1 MFRGNNNN
9 NRRDV
14 SGNIDASNNIFEP
27 AKNSIRTADLN
38 SSWFVTDNN
47 LNPSTKG
54 ADLNLHRFNNNN
66 RNNYNNRFHS
76 LDNNNETPPPP
87 PPQNIFRQGDNR
99 PNYRNYNDNRNM
111 FNNNRPA
118 PVVKEPEVKPFPSM
132 DDFPAL
138 GLSSKT
144 KATATATAA
153 AAPPPVKS
161 FAKIAED
168 ASTIVVPKLAIKKMA
183 NQRTESSISQQN
195 CFPSGK
201 RRMTLNE
208 FMERREDGQQIDMDD
223 VSICSEY
230 SNNIIDD
237 SDDDDDDEY

>member
-1 MFRGNNNN
+1 MFRGNN

-14 SGNIDASNNIFEP
+14 SGNIDASNNIFY
-27 AKNSIRTADLN
+27 
-38 SSWFVTDNN
+38 
-47 LNPSTKG
+47 
-54 ADLNLHRFNNNN
+54 NNN
-66 RNNYNNRFHS
+66 RNNYNNRYY
-76 LDNNNETPPPP
+76 NETPP

-99 PNYRNYNDNRNM
+99 RDYRSYNDNRNM

-153 AAPPPVKS
+153 APPPPVKS

-168 ASTIVVPKLAIKKMA
+168 ASTIVVPKLAIKKLA
-183 NQRTESSISQQN
+183 NQRTESSVSQQN
-195 CFPSGK
+195 YIPSGK

-237 SDDDDDDEY
+237 DDDDDDDEY

>member
-1 MFRGNNNN
+1 MFRGNN

-14 SGNIDASNNIFEP
+14 SGNIDASNNIFY
-27 AKNSIRTADLN
+27 
-38 SSWFVTDNN
+38 
-47 LNPSTKG
+47 
-54 ADLNLHRFNNNN
+54 NNN
-66 RNNYNNRFHS
+66 RNNYNNRYY
-76 LDNNNETPPPP
+76 NEAPH

-99 PNYRNYNDNRNM
+99 RDYRGYNDSRNI

-138 GLSSKT
+138 GLSTKT
-144 KATATATAA
+144 NASA
-153 AAPPPVKS
+153 AAPAAAVQLPPVKS
-161 FAKIAED
+161 FAKIAEE
-168 ASTIVVPKLAIKKMA
+168 ASTIVVPKLAIKKPA
-183 NQRTESSISQQN
+183 NQRTESLVSQQN
-195 CFPSGK
+195 YVPSGK

-237 SDDDDDDEY
+237 DDDDDDDEY

>member
-1 MFRGNNNN
+1 MFRGNTNN
-9 NRRDV
+9 NRREV
-14 SGNIDASNNIFEP
+14 SGNIDASNNIFY
-27 AKNSIRTADLN
+27 
-38 SSWFVTDNN
+38 
-47 LNPSTKG
+47 
-54 ADLNLHRFNNNN
+54 NNN
-66 RNNYNNRFHS
+66 RSNYNNRYYNR
-76 LDNNNETPPPP
+76 DNNEAP

-99 PNYRNYNDNRNM
+99 RDYRSYNDNRNM

-144 KATATATAA
+144 KAAATAA
-153 AAPPPVKS
+153 AAVVPVPVKS

-168 ASTIVVPKLAIKKMA
+168 ASTIVVPKPTIKKPA
-183 NQRTESSISQQN
+183 NNETASSVAHKPYI
-195 CFPSGK
+195 PSGK

-208 FMERREDGQQIDMDD
+208 FMERRKDGQKIDMDD

-237 SDDDDDDEY
+237 SDDDDDEY

>member
-1 MFRGNNNN
+1 MFRGNN

-14 SGNIDASNNIFEP
+14 SGNIDASNNIFY
-27 AKNSIRTADLN
+27 
-38 SSWFVTDNN
+38 
-47 LNPSTKG
+47 
-54 ADLNLHRFNNNN
+54 NNN
-66 RNNYNNRFHS
+66 RSNYNNRFHS
-76 LDNNNETPPPP
+76 LDNNLEV
-87 PPQNIFRQGDNR
+87 PQNIFRQGDNR
-99 PNYRNYNDNRNM
+99 RNYRSHNDNRNM

-118 PVVKEPEVKPFPSM
+118 PEPEVKPFPSM

-144 KATATATAA
+144 NAAATAA
-153 AAPPPVKS
+153 TVQLPPVKS

-168 ASTIVVPKLAIKKMA
+168 ASTIVVPKLAIKKLA
-183 NQRTESSISQQN
+183 NQRTESSVSQQN
-195 CFPSGK
+195 YFPSGK

-230 SNNIIDD
+230 SNNIIND

>member
-1 MFRGNNNN
+1 MFRGNN

-14 SGNIDASNNIFEP
+14 SGNIDASNNIFN
-27 AKNSIRTADLN
+27 K
-38 SSWFVTDNN
+38 
-47 LNPSTKG
+47 
-54 ADLNLHRFNNNN
+54 NN
-66 RNNYNNRFHS
+66 RSNYNNRYY
-76 LDNNNETPPPP
+76 NETP

-99 PNYRNYNDNRNM
+99 RDYRGYNDSRNM
-111 FNNNRPA
+111 FNNNRPV
-118 PVVKEPEVKPFPSM
+118 PVVKAPEVKPFPSM

-138 GLSSKT
+138 GLSTKT
-144 KATATATAA
+144 KVA

-161 FAKIAED
+161 FAKIAEE
-168 ASTIVVPKLAIKKMA
+168 ASTIVVPKLAIKKLA
-183 NQRTESSISQQN
+183 NQRTESLVSQQN
-195 CFPSGK
+195 YVPSGK

-237 SDDDDDDEY
+237 DDDDDDDEY

>member
-1 MFRGNNNN
+1 M
-9 NRRDV
+9 
-14 SGNIDASNNIFEP
+14 
-27 AKNSIRTADLN
+27 
-38 SSWFVTDNN
+38 
-47 LNPSTKG
+47 
-54 ADLNLHRFNNNN
+54 
-66 RNNYNNRFHS
+66 
-76 LDNNNETPPPP
+76 
-87 PPQNIFRQGDNR
+87 FRQGDNR
-99 PNYRNYNDNRNM
+99 RDYRGYNDNRNM

-118 PVVKEPEVKPFPSM
+118 PVVKEPEVKPFPPM

-144 KATATATAA
+144 KASATAA
-153 AAPPPVKS
+153 VQLPPVKS

-168 ASTIVVPKLAIKKMA
+168 ASTIVVPKPAIKKLA
-183 NQRTESSISQQN
+183 NQRTESSVSQQN
-195 CFPSGK
+195 YVPSGK

-237 SDDDDDDEY
+237 DDDDDDDEY

>member
-9 NRRDV
+9 NNRRDA
-14 SGNIDASNNIFEP
+14 SGNIDASNNIF
-27 AKNSIRTADLN
+27 D
-38 SSWFVTDNN
+38 
-47 LNPSTKG
+47 
-54 ADLNLHRFNNNN
+54 NNN
-66 RNNYNNRFHS
+66 RSNYNNRYYNR
-76 LDNNNETPPPP
+76 DNNEAP

-99 PNYRNYNDNRNM
+99 RDYRGYNDNRNM
-111 FNNNRPA
+111 FTNNRPA
-118 PVVKEPEVKPFPSM
+118 LVVKEPEVKPFPPM

-144 KATATATAA
+144 KAAA

-168 ASTIVVPKLAIKKMA
+168 ASTIVVPKPTIKKLA
-183 NQRTESSISQQN
+183 NQRTESSVAQQN
-195 CFPSGK
+195 YVPSGK

-237 SDDDDDDEY
+237 SDDDDDEY

>member
-9 NRRDV
+9 NRRDI
-14 SGNIDASNNIFEP
+14 SGNLDAS
-27 AKNSIRTADLN
+27 
-38 SSWFVTDNN
+38 
-47 LNPSTKG
+47 
-54 ADLNLHRFNNNN
+54 
-66 RNNYNNRFHS
+66 NNYNNRFNG
-76 LDNNNETPPPP
+76 LDNNNET

-99 PNYRNYNDNRNM
+99 RDYRGNNNRNM

-144 KATATATAA
+144 KVA

-168 ASTIVVPKLAIKKMA
+168 ASTIVVPKLAIKKPA
-183 NQRTESSISQQN
+183 NQRTESSVVRQN
-195 CFPSGK
+195 YVPSGK

-208 FMERREDGQQIDMDD
+208 FIERREDGQQNDMDD

-237 SDDDDDDEY
+237 DDDDEY

>member
-1 MFRGNNNN
+1 MFRNNN
-9 NRRDV
+9 NRRDA

-66 RNNYNNRFHS
+66 RSNYNNRYY
-76 LDNNNETPPPP
+76 NEAP

-99 PNYRNYNDNRNM
+99 RDYRSYNDNRNM

-118 PVVKEPEVKPFPSM
+118 PVVKEPEVKPFPPM

-144 KATATATAA
+144 KVAA
-153 AAPPPVKS
+153 AVQLPPVKS

-168 ASTIVVPKLAIKKMA
+168 ASTIVVPKLAIKKLA
-183 NQRTESSISQQN
+183 NNETASSVAHKPYI
-195 CFPSGK
+195 PSGK

-237 SDDDDDDEY
+237 SDNDDDDEY

>member
-9 NRRDV
+9 NNRRDA
-14 SGNIDASNNIFEP
+14 SGNLDASNNR
-27 AKNSIRTADLN
+27 S
-38 SSWFVTDNN
+38 
-47 LNPSTKG
+47 
-54 ADLNLHRFNNNN
+54 
-66 RNNYNNRFHS
+66 NYNNRYY
-76 LDNNNETPPPP
+76 NEAP

-99 PNYRNYNDNRNM
+99 RDYRGYNDSRNI

-118 PVVKEPEVKPFPSM
+118 PVVKEPEVKPFPPM

-144 KATATATAA
+144 KIAAATAAA

-183 NQRTESSISQQN
+183 NNETASSVAHKPYI
-195 CFPSGK
+195 PSGK

-237 SDDDDDDEY
+237 SDDDDDEY

>member
-1 MFRGNNNN
+1 MSLNASSNNMFRGNNN
-9 NRRDV
+9 RRDA
-14 SGNIDASNNIFEP
+14 SGNIDASNNIFY
-27 AKNSIRTADLN
+27 
-38 SSWFVTDNN
+38 
-47 LNPSTKG
+47 
-54 ADLNLHRFNNNN
+54 NNN
-66 RNNYNNRFHS
+66 RSNYNNRYYNR
-76 LDNNNETPPPP
+76 DNNEAP

-99 PNYRNYNDNRNM
+99 RDYCGYNDSRNM

-118 PVVKEPEVKPFPSM
+118 PVVKEPEVKPFPPM

-144 KATATATAA
+144 KV

-168 ASTIVVPKLAIKKMA
+168 ASTIVVPKLAIKKLA
-183 NQRTESSISQQN
+183 NKRTESSVSQQN
-195 CFPSGK
+195 YIPSGK

-208 FMERREDGQQIDMDD
+208 FMERREYGQQIDMDD

-230 SNNIIDD
+230 SNNIIND
-237 SDDDDDDEY
+237 SDDDDDDDDEY

>member
-1 MFRGNNNN
+1 MSSNASSNNMFRGNN

-14 SGNIDASNNIFEP
+14 SGNIDASNNIFY
-27 AKNSIRTADLN
+27 
-38 SSWFVTDNN
+38 
-47 LNPSTKG
+47 
-54 ADLNLHRFNNNN
+54 NNN
-66 RNNYNNRFHS
+66 RNNYNNRYY
-76 LDNNNETPPPP
+76 NETPP

-99 PNYRNYNDNRNM
+99 RDYRSYNDNRNM

-153 AAPPPVKS
+153 APPPPVKS

-168 ASTIVVPKLAIKKMA
+168 ASTIVVPKLAIKKLA
-183 NQRTESSISQQN
+183 NQRTESSVSQQN
-195 CFPSGK
+195 YIPSGK

-237 SDDDDDDEY
+237 DDDDDDDEY

>member
-1 MFRGNNNN
+1 MFRGNN

-14 SGNIDASNNIFEP
+14 SGNIDASNN
-27 AKNSIRTADLN
+27 
-38 SSWFVTDNN
+38 
-47 LNPSTKG
+47 
-54 ADLNLHRFNNNN
+54 
-66 RNNYNNRFHS
+66 RNNYNNRYY
-76 LDNNNETPPPP
+76 NEA

-99 PNYRNYNDNRNM
+99 RDYRGYNDNRNM

-118 PVVKEPEVKPFPSM
+118 PVVKEPEVKPFPPM

-144 KATATATAA
+144 KASATATATVV
-153 AAPPPVKS
+153 PVPVKS

-183 NQRTESSISQQN
+183 NNETASSVAHKPYI
-195 CFPSGK
+195 PSGK

-237 SDDDDDDEY
+237 DDDDDDDEY

>member
-1 MFRGNNNN
+1 MFRGNNN
-9 NRRDV
+9 RRDA
-14 SGNIDASNNIFEP
+14 SGNIDASNNIFY
-27 AKNSIRTADLN
+27 
-38 SSWFVTDNN
+38 
-47 LNPSTKG
+47 
-54 ADLNLHRFNNNN
+54 NNN
-66 RNNYNNRFHS
+66 RSNYNNRYYNR
-76 LDNNNETPPPP
+76 DNNEAP

-99 PNYRNYNDNRNM
+99 RDYRGYNDNRNM
-111 FNNNRPA
+111 FTNNRPA
-118 PVVKEPEVKPFPSM
+118 LVVKEPEVKPFPPM

-144 KATATATAA
+144 KAAA

-168 ASTIVVPKLAIKKMA
+168 ASTIVVPKPTIKKLA
-183 NQRTESSISQQN
+183 NQRTESSVAQQN
-195 CFPSGK
+195 YVPSGK

-237 SDDDDDDEY
+237 SDDDDDEY

>member
-1 MFRGNNNN
+1 MFRSNKI
-9 NRRDV
+9 RDV

-76 LDNNNETPPPP
+76 LDNNNEAPP

-99 PNYRNYNDNRNM
+99 RDYRSYNDNRNM

-144 KATATATAA
+144 KVAAAATATATVV
-153 AAPPPVKS
+153 PVPVKS
-161 FAKIAED
+161 FAKIVED
-168 ASTIVVPKLAIKKMA
+168 ASTIVVPKPTIKKPA
-183 NQRTESSISQQN
+183 NNETASSVAHKPYI
-195 CFPSGK
+195 PSGK

>member
-1 MFRGNNNN
+1 MFRNNN
-9 NRRDV
+9 NRRDA
-14 SGNIDASNNIFEP
+14 SGNIDASNNIF
-27 AKNSIRTADLN
+27 
-38 SSWFVTDNN
+38 
-47 LNPSTKG
+47 
-54 ADLNLHRFNNNN
+54 NNNN
-66 RNNYNNRFHS
+66 RSNYNNRFH
-76 LDNNNETPPPP
+76 NEA
-87 PPQNIFRQGDNR
+87 PPQNMFRQGDNR
-99 PNYRNYNDNRNM
+99 RDYRGYNDNRNM

-118 PVVKEPEVKPFPSM
+118 PVVKEPEVKPFPPM

-144 KATATATAA
+144 KASATAA
-153 AAPPPVKS
+153 VQLPPVKS

-168 ASTIVVPKLAIKKMA
+168 ASTIVVPKPAIKKLA
-183 NQRTESSISQQN
+183 NQRTESSVSQQN
-195 CFPSGK
+195 YVPSGK

-237 SDDDDDDEY
+237 DDDDDDDEY

>member
-9 NRRDV
+9 NNRRDA
-14 SGNIDASNNIFEP
+14 SGNIDASNNIFY
-27 AKNSIRTADLN
+27 
-38 SSWFVTDNN
+38 
-47 LNPSTKG
+47 
-54 ADLNLHRFNNNN
+54 NNN
-66 RNNYNNRFHS
+66 RNNYNNRYY
-76 LDNNNETPPPP
+76 NEAPP

-99 PNYRNYNDNRNM
+99 RDYRSYNDNRNM

-138 GLSSKT
+138 GLSKKT
-144 KATATATAA
+144 NASAA
-153 AAPPPVKS
+153 AAAAAVQLPPVKS
-161 FAKIAED
+161 FAKIAEE
-168 ASTIVVPKLAIKKMA
+168 ASTIVVPKLAIKKLA
-183 NQRTESSISQQN
+183 NQRTESSVAQQN
-195 CFPSGK
+195 YVPSGK

-237 SDDDDDDEY
+237 DDDDDDDEY

>member
-1 MFRGNNNN
+1 MFRNNN

-14 SGNIDASNNIFEP
+14 SGNIDASNNIF
-27 AKNSIRTADLN
+27 
-38 SSWFVTDNN
+38 
-47 LNPSTKG
+47 
-54 ADLNLHRFNNNN
+54 NNNN
-66 RNNYNNRFHS
+66 RSNYNNRFH
-76 LDNNNETPPPP
+76 NEA

-99 PNYRNYNDNRNM
+99 RDYRGYNDNRNM

-118 PVVKEPEVKPFPSM
+118 PVVKEPEVKPFPPM

-144 KATATATAA
+144 KASATATATVV
-153 AAPPPVKS
+153 PVPVKS

-168 ASTIVVPKLAIKKMA
+168 ASTIVVPKLTIKKPA
-183 NQRTESSISQQN
+183 NNETASSVAHKPYI
-195 CFPSGK
+195 PSGK

-237 SDDDDDDEY
+237 DDDDDDDEY

>member
-1 MFRGNNNN
+1 MSSNASSNNMFRGNN

-14 SGNIDASNNIFEP
+14 SGNIDASNNIFY
-27 AKNSIRTADLN
+27 
-38 SSWFVTDNN
+38 
-47 LNPSTKG
+47 
-54 ADLNLHRFNNNN
+54 NNN
-66 RNNYNNRFHS
+66 RNNYNNRYY
-76 LDNNNETPPPP
+76 NETP

-99 PNYRNYNDNRNM
+99 RDYRGYNDSRNM
-111 FNNNRPA
+111 FNHNRPA
-118 PVVKEPEVKPFPSM
+118 PLVKEPEVKPFPPM

-144 KATATATAA
+144 KAS
-153 AAPPPVKS
+153 AAPPP
-161 FAKIAED
+161 
-168 ASTIVVPKLAIKKMA
+168 VVPKLAIKKLA
-183 NQRTESSISQQN
+183 NNDTASSVAHKPYI
-195 CFPSGK
+195 PSGK

-237 SDDDDDDEY
+237 DDDDDDDEY

>member
-1 MFRGNNNN
+1 MSSNTSSNNMFRSNKI
-9 NRRDV
+9 RDV
-14 SGNIDASNNIFEP
+14 SGNIDASNNI
-27 AKNSIRTADLN
+27 
-38 SSWFVTDNN
+38 V
-47 LNPSTKG
+47 
-54 ADLNLHRFNNNN
+54 NNNN
-66 RNNYNNRFHS
+66 RSNYNNRFHS
-76 LDNNNETPPPP
+76 LDNNNEAP

-99 PNYRNYNDNRNM
+99 RDYRSYNDSRNM

-144 KATATATAA
+144 KVATTATATVV
-153 AAPPPVKS
+153 PVPVKS

-168 ASTIVVPKLAIKKMA
+168 ASTIVVPKPTIKKPA
-183 NQRTESSISQQN
+183 NNETTLSVAHKPYI
-195 CFPSGK
+195 PSGK

-237 SDDDDDDEY
+237 SDDDDDEY

>member
-1 MFRGNNNN
+1 MSSNASSNNMFRGNNN
-9 NRRDV
+9 RRDA
-14 SGNIDASNNIFEP
+14 SGNLDASNNIFY
-27 AKNSIRTADLN
+27 
-38 SSWFVTDNN
+38 
-47 LNPSTKG
+47 
-54 ADLNLHRFNNNN
+54 NNN
-66 RNNYNNRFHS
+66 RNNYNNRYY
-76 LDNNNETPPPP
+76 NETP

-99 PNYRNYNDNRNM
+99 PNYRGYNDSRNM

-118 PVVKEPEVKPFPSM
+118 PLVKEPEVKPFPSM

-144 KATATATAA
+144 KASA

-168 ASTIVVPKLAIKKMA
+168 ASTIVVPKLAIKKLA
-183 NQRTESSISQQN
+183 NNDTASSVAHKPYI
-195 CFPSGK
+195 PSGTRK
-201 RRMTLNE
+201 MTLNE

-237 SDDDDDDEY
+237 SDDDDDEY

>member
-1 MFRGNNNN
+1 MFRS
-9 NRRDV
+9 NRIRDV
-14 SGNIDASNNIFEP
+14 SGNIDASNNIF
-27 AKNSIRTADLN
+27 
-38 SSWFVTDNN
+38 
-47 LNPSTKG
+47 
-54 ADLNLHRFNNNN
+54 NNNN
-66 RNNYNNRFHS
+66 RSNYNNRFHS
-76 LDNNNETPPPP
+76 LDNNNEAPPS
-87 PPQNIFRQGDNR
+87 QNIFRQDNNR
-99 PNYRNYNDNRNM
+99 RDYRGYNDNRNM

-144 KATATATAA
+144 KAAA
-153 AAPPPVKS
+153 AAAVVPVPVKS

-168 ASTIVVPKLAIKKMA
+168 ASTIVVPKPTIKKPA
-183 NQRTESSISQQN
+183 NNETASCVAHKPYI
-195 CFPSGK
+195 PSGK

-237 SDDDDDDEY
+237 SDDDDDEY

>member
-1 MFRGNNNN
+1 MFRSNKI
-9 NRRDV
+9 RDV
-14 SGNIDASNNIFEP
+14 SGNIDASNNIF
-27 AKNSIRTADLN
+27 
-38 SSWFVTDNN
+38 
-47 LNPSTKG
+47 
-54 ADLNLHRFNNNN
+54 NNNN
-66 RNNYNNRFHS
+66 RSNYNNRFHS
-76 LDNNNETPPPP
+76 LDNNNEAP
-87 PPQNIFRQGDNR
+87 PPQNIFRQDNNR
-99 PNYRNYNDNRNM
+99 RDYRGYNDNRNM

-144 KATATATAA
+144 KAAA
-153 AAPPPVKS
+153 AVVPVPVKS

-168 ASTIVVPKLAIKKMA
+168 ASTIVVPKPTIKKPA
-183 NQRTESSISQQN
+183 NNETASSVAHKPYI
-195 CFPSGK
+195 PSGK

-237 SDDDDDDEY
+237 SDDDDDEY

>member
-1 MFRGNNNN
+1 MFRSNKI
-9 NRRDV
+9 RDV
-14 SGNIDASNNIFEP
+14 SGNIDASNNIF
-27 AKNSIRTADLN
+27 
-38 SSWFVTDNN
+38 
-47 LNPSTKG
+47 
-54 ADLNLHRFNNNN
+54 NNNN
-66 RNNYNNRFHS
+66 RSNYNNRYY
-76 LDNNNETPPPP
+76 NETP

-99 PNYRNYNDNRNM
+99 RDYRGYNDSRNI

-138 GLSSKT
+138 GLSTKT
-144 KATATATAA
+144 KVA

-161 FAKIAED
+161 FAKIAEE
-168 ASTIVVPKLAIKKMA
+168 ASTIVVPKLAIKKLA
-183 NQRTESSISQQN
+183 NQRTESLVSQQN
-195 CFPSGK
+195 YIPSGK

-237 SDDDDDDEY
+237 DDDDDDDEY

>member
-1 MFRGNNNN
+1 MFRSNKI
-9 NRRDV
+9 RDV
-14 SGNIDASNNIFEP
+14 SGNIDASNNIF
-27 AKNSIRTADLN
+27 
-38 SSWFVTDNN
+38 
-47 LNPSTKG
+47 
-54 ADLNLHRFNNNN
+54 NNNN
-66 RNNYNNRFHS
+66 SSNYNNRFNG
-76 LDNNNETPPPP
+76 LDNNNET

-99 PNYRNYNDNRNM
+99 RDYRGNNNRNM

-138 GLSSKT
+138 GLSTKT
-144 KATATATAA
+144 NASAA
-153 AAPPPVKS
+153 AAVQLPPVKS

-168 ASTIVVPKLAIKKMA
+168 ASTIVVPKLAIKKPA
-183 NQRTESSISQQN
+183 NQRTESSVVQQN
-195 CFPSGK
+195 YVPSGK

-237 SDDDDDDEY
+237 SDDDDDEY

>member
-1 MFRGNNNN
+1 MSSTASSNNMFRGNN

-14 SGNIDASNNIFEP
+14 SGNIDASNNIFY
-27 AKNSIRTADLN
+27 
-38 SSWFVTDNN
+38 
-47 LNPSTKG
+47 
-54 ADLNLHRFNNNN
+54 NNN
-66 RNNYNNRFHS
+66 RNNYNNRYY
-76 LDNNNETPPPP
+76 NEAPH

-99 PNYRNYNDNRNM
+99 RDYRGYNDSRNI

-138 GLSSKT
+138 GLSTKT
-144 KATATATAA
+144 NASA
-153 AAPPPVKS
+153 AAPAAAVQLPPVKS
-161 FAKIAED
+161 FAKIAEE
-168 ASTIVVPKLAIKKMA
+168 ASTIVVPKLAIKKPA
-183 NQRTESSISQQN
+183 NQRTESLVSQQN
-195 CFPSGK
+195 YVPSGK

-237 SDDDDDDEY
+237 DDDDDDDEY

>member
-1 MFRGNNNN
+1 MFRSNNN

-14 SGNIDASNNIFEP
+14 SGNIDASNNIF
-27 AKNSIRTADLN
+27 
-38 SSWFVTDNN
+38 
-47 LNPSTKG
+47 
-54 ADLNLHRFNNNN
+54 NNNN
-66 RNNYNNRFHS
+66 RSNYNNRFHS
-76 LDNNNETPPPP
+76 LDNNNEAP

-99 PNYRNYNDNRNM
+99 RDYRSYNDSRNM

-144 KATATATAA
+144 KVATTAA
-153 AAPPPVKS
+153 VVVPVPVKS

-168 ASTIVVPKLAIKKMA
+168 AVPIVVPKPTIKKTA
-183 NQRTESSISQQN
+183 NNETASSVAHKPYI
-195 CFPSGK
+195 PSGK

-237 SDDDDDDEY
+237 SDDDDDEY

>member
-1 MFRGNNNN
+1 MSSTASSNNMFRGNN

-14 SGNIDASNNIFEP
+14 SGNIDASNNIFY
-27 AKNSIRTADLN
+27 
-38 SSWFVTDNN
+38 
-47 LNPSTKG
+47 
-54 ADLNLHRFNNNN
+54 NNN
-66 RNNYNNRFHS
+66 RNNYNNRYY
-76 LDNNNETPPPP
+76 NETPP

-99 PNYRNYNDNRNM
+99 RDYRGYNDSRNM
-111 FNNNRPA
+111 FNHNRPA
-118 PVVKEPEVKPFPSM
+118 PLVKEPEVKPFPSM

-138 GLSSKT
+138 GLSTKT
-144 KATATATAA
+144 KVA

-168 ASTIVVPKLAIKKMA
+168 ASTIVVPKLAIKKLA
-183 NQRTESSISQQN
+183 NQRTESFVSQQN
-195 CFPSGK
+195 YVPSGK
-201 RRMTLNE
+201 RQMTLNE

-237 SDDDDDDEY
+237 DDDDDDDEY

>member
-1 MFRGNNNN
+1 MSSNASSNNMFRGNN

-14 SGNIDASNNIFEP
+14 SGNIDASNNIFY
-27 AKNSIRTADLN
+27 
-38 SSWFVTDNN
+38 
-47 LNPSTKG
+47 
-54 ADLNLHRFNNNN
+54 NNN
-66 RNNYNNRFHS
+66 RNNYNNRYY
-76 LDNNNETPPPP
+76 NEA

-99 PNYRNYNDNRNM
+99 RDYRGYNDSRNM

-118 PVVKEPEVKPFPSM
+118 PVVKEPEVKPFPPM

-183 NQRTESSISQQN
+183 NNETASSVSQQN
-195 CFPSGK
+195 YVPSGK

-237 SDDDDDDEY
+237 DDDDDDDEY

>member
-1 MFRGNNNN
+1 MSSNASSNNMFRGNNNNN

-14 SGNIDASNNIFEP
+14 SGNIDASNNIF
-27 AKNSIRTADLN
+27 D
-38 SSWFVTDNN
+38 
-47 LNPSTKG
+47 
-54 ADLNLHRFNNNN
+54 NNN
-66 RNNYNNRFHS
+66 RSNYNNRYYNR
-76 LDNNNETPPPP
+76 DNNEAP

-99 PNYRNYNDNRNM
+99 RDYRGYNDNRNM
-111 FNNNRPA
+111 FTNNRPA
-118 PVVKEPEVKPFPSM
+118 LVVKEPEVKPFPPM

-144 KATATATAA
+144 KAAA

-168 ASTIVVPKLAIKKMA
+168 ASTIVVPKPTIKKLA
-183 NQRTESSISQQN
+183 NQRTESSVAQQN
-195 CFPSGK
+195 YVPSGK

-237 SDDDDDDEY
+237 SDDDDDEY

>member
-1 MFRGNNNN
+1 MFRNNN

-14 SGNIDASNNIFEP
+14 SGNIDASNNIF
-27 AKNSIRTADLN
+27 
-38 SSWFVTDNN
+38 
-47 LNPSTKG
+47 
-54 ADLNLHRFNNNN
+54 NNNN
-66 RNNYNNRFHS
+66 RSNYNNRYYS
-76 LDNNNETPPPP
+76 EAPS

-99 PNYRNYNDNRNM
+99 RDYRGYNDNRNM

-144 KATATATAA
+144 KASATATAA
-153 AAPPPVKS
+153 AVQLPPVKS

-168 ASTIVVPKLAIKKMA
+168 ASTIVVPKPTIKKTKNDETM
-183 NQRTESSISQQN
+183 SSIAQQN
-195 CFPSGK
+195 YVPSGK

-237 SDDDDDDEY
+237 DDDDDDDEY

>member
-1 MFRGNNNN
+1 MSSNTSSNNMFRSNKI
-9 NRRDV
+9 RDV
-14 SGNIDASNNIFEP
+14 SGNIDASNNI
-27 AKNSIRTADLN
+27 
-38 SSWFVTDNN
+38 V
-47 LNPSTKG
+47 
-54 ADLNLHRFNNNN
+54 NNNN
-66 RNNYNNRFHS
+66 RSNYNNRFHS
-76 LDNNNETPPPP
+76 LDNNNEAP

-99 PNYRNYNDNRNM
+99 RDYRSYNDSRNM

-144 KATATATAA
+144 KVATTAA
-153 AAPPPVKS
+153 VVVPVPVKS

-168 ASTIVVPKLAIKKMA
+168 AVPIVVPKPTIKKPA
-183 NQRTESSISQQN
+183 NNETASSVAHKPYI
-195 CFPSGK
+195 PSGK

-237 SDDDDDDEY
+237 SDDDDDEY